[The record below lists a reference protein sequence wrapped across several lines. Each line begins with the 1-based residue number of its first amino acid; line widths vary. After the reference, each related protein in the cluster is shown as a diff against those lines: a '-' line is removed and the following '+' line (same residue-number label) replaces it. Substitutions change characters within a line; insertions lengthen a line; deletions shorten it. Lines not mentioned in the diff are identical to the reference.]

1 MKQLFLVL
9 GLLAVGCGG
18 GAATDSTCPTGNTLT
33 YANFGQQFFTS
44 YCNSCH
50 SSGTRPALG
59 TVAEIRANS
68 SRIDSEAA
76 AGPNATNTYMPEG
89 GSTPTTAERTQL
101 GQWLAC
107 GAP

>member
-1 MKQLFLVL
+1 ML

-18 GAATDSTCPTGNTLT
+18 GATGATCPTDNALT
-33 YANFGQQFFTS
+33 YDNFGRQFFAS
-44 YCNSCH
+44 YCDSCH
-50 SSGTRPALG
+50 STGTRPSLG

-68 SRIDSEAA
+68 VSIDSEAA
-76 AGPNATNTYMPEG
+76 AGPNATNTSMPESG
-89 GSTPTTAERTQL
+89 NAPTTAERTQL